1 MDSTNWVQL
10 LYQAGPGVA
19 PMVLPLP
26 GGNTSGT
33 PLHLPGALTS
43 DEFMQWAAPRMF
55 QDSQVCGSH
64 PPPSLLGFRCP
75 RASRGRSIRLV
86 ARTVACIGA
95 APVVAARVLPSCCG
109 AASSSP
115 RESSRPAHTAA

>member
-1 MDSTNWVQL
+1 MQL

-64 PPPSLLGFRCP
+64 PPPSLLGSGVH
-75 RASRGRSIRLV
+75 AHQEDDRS
-86 ARTVACIGA
+86 AW
-95 APVVAARVLPSCCG
+95 
-109 AASSSP
+109 SP
-115 RESSRPAHTAA
+115 AQSPALEQPP